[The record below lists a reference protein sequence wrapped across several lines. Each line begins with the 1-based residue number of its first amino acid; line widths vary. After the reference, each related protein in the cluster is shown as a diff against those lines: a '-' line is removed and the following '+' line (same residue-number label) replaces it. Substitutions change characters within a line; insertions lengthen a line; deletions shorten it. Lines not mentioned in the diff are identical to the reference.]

1 MKKLIKLR
9 LVGAIVVSLAGG
21 SVAMAAAPD
30 MDAKSIGG
38 GNHYSSHPLYFLL
51 AKSFTA

>member
-9 LVGAIVVSLAGG
+9 LLGAIVVSLASG
-21 SVAMAAAPD
+21 SVAIAVATD
-30 MDAKSIGG
+30 MGAKSMGG
-38 GNHYSSHPLYFLL
+38 GNYFISPPLYFLL